1 MSRADKRGQRLREIA
16 EQLPE
21 AQAQALL
28 EYAEFLLE
36 RHGVVAEVA
45 SDPLQLPRPDNE
57 TVVGAIKRLRANY
70 PMLDT
75 TKLLNETSTLM
86 SDHALRGRDA
96 SAVIDE
102 LELLFRR
109 HYEQLLATRRD

>member
-28 EYAEFLLE
+28 EYAEFLLQ
-36 RHGVVAEVA
+36 RHGAAEAVAG
-45 SDPLQLPRPDNE
+45 DPLQLPRSDNE
-57 TVVGAIKRLRANY
+57 TVVGAIKRLRASY
-70 PMLDT
+70 PMLDAA
-75 TKLLNETSTLM
+75 KLLNETSTLM

-96 SAVIDE
+96 GAVIDE

>member
-1 MSRADKRGQRLREIA
+1 MSRAGKRGQRLREIA

-21 AQAQALL
+21 AQALALL

-36 RHGVVAEVA
+36 RHGVAEVA
-45 SDPLQLPRPDNE
+45 GDPLPLPRADNE
-57 TVVGAIKRLRANY
+57 TVVGAIKRLRASY
-70 PMLDT
+70 PMLDAA
-75 TKLLNETSTLM
+75 KLLNETSTLM

-96 SAVIDE
+96 GAVIDE

-109 HYEQLLATRRD
+109 HYEQLLAERRD

>member
-1 MSRADKRGQRLREIA
+1 MRRAGKRGQRLREIA

-36 RHGVVAEVA
+36 RHGVAEVGG
-45 SDPLQLPRPDNE
+45 DPLPLPRADNE
-57 TVVGAIKRLRANY
+57 TVVGAIKRLRASY
-70 PMLDT
+70 PMLDAA
-75 TKLLNETSTLM
+75 KLLNETSTLM

-96 SAVIDE
+96 GAVIDE

-109 HYEQLLATRRD
+109 HYEQLLAERRD